1 MKANTRNQEFQDD
14 KVAAIG
20 IGAMIVF
27 IALILV
33 AAVAAAVI
41 IQTAEALQ
49 QNAQQTG
56 DDTADNMAGK
66 VMINAAYVDGTTG
79 YKLFVRLAPGSEPA
93 PTNAITYQLMCPGTL
108 PVEGAVGN
116 VVLMDGT
123 GGAVAT
129 MQPSTGYTMILSGT
143 AAGGLDCTAATVG
156 GGNTVQAYIHV
167 GSGGTTFE
175 TLSLGSTTAGSKV
188 V

>member
-66 VMINAAYVDGTTG
+66 VMINAAYVDGNTG
-79 YKLFVRLAPGSEPA
+79 YKLYVRLAPGSEPA
-93 PTNAITYQLMCPGTL
+93 PTNSITYQLMCPGTL

-129 MQPSTGYTMILSGT
+129 LDRLHNDHLRYGCWRPRLYRCHRWRRQHSPSL
-143 AAGGLDCTAATVG
+143 
-156 GGNTVQAYIHV
+156 HPRR
-167 GSGGTTFE
+167 
-175 TLSLGSTTAGSKV
+175 LGRNHL
-188 V
+188 

>member
-1 MKANTRNQEFQDD
+1 MKSNTSSTELQDD

-66 VMINAAYVDGTTG
+66 VKRPHFEVDRPRSRGSNTSSKMSHGG
-79 YKLFVRLAPGSEPA
+79 YNL
-93 PTNAITYQLMCPGTL
+93 
-108 PVEGAVGN
+108 
-116 VVLMDGT
+116 
-123 GGAVAT
+123 
-129 MQPSTGYTMILSGT
+129 
-143 AAGGLDCTAATVG
+143 
-156 GGNTVQAYIHV
+156 
-167 GSGGTTFE
+167 
-175 TLSLGSTTAGSKV
+175 
-188 V
+188 